1 MMRADIV
8 PEMEVISLE
17 PLPGEMAGKIAAA
30 CRAIERDEPAPN
42 LRALA
47 GAAGMSAYYFHR
59 CFKAATGLT
68 PKAYAN
74 AVRRARMRAALAG
87 AGSVT
92 EAIYAAG
99 FNSSG
104 RFYETAVVDLGM
116 TPGAFRAQGAGEQIR
131 FAVGQCR
138 LGAIL
143 VASSTRGVCA
153 IALGDDPELLVRGLQ
168 DQFPAAILLG
178 GDAAFEGMMARVV
191 GFVEAPGAGLELPL
205 DIRGT
210 AFQQS
215 VWQALRKIP
224 AGQTVSYQALAALIG
239 APKSAR
245 AVAAACAANRLAVAI
260 PCHRVV
266 RRDGA
271 LSGYRWG
278 VERKRALLARE
289 AVDAG

>member
-1 MMRADIV
+1 MMRAAIV
-8 PEMEVISLE
+8 PEMEMMPPD
-17 PLPGEMAGKIAAA
+17 PLPDQMAGKIAAA
-30 CRAIERDEPAPN
+30 CRAMERDAPAPS

-74 AVRRARMRAALAG
+74 AVRRARMRAALAE

-104 RFYETAVVDLGM
+104 RFYDAAVPDLGM
-116 TPGAFRAQGAGEQIR
+116 TPGAFRAQGAGERIR

-143 VASSTRGVCA
+143 VASSARGVCA

-168 DQFPAAILLG
+168 DQFPAAVLLG

-210 AFQQS
+210 AFQHR

-245 AVAAACAANRLAVAI
+245 AVASACAANRLAVAI